1 MISRIK
7 SYIKI
12 EHLMY
17 AAWTIAL
24 VATVGSW
31 GLSEIMHLPPCSL
44 CWIQRIFMYPLAL
57 IMPIGIL
64 RRDPDLPYYVLPLSV
79 GGMIVAFYHTL
90 LQWGLISESGCTV
103 RGRSIVYRS
112 PIGRV
117 GICDHT
123 FWFIFEFCGGN
134 WFGRLGFL
142 APTPAKQPPKL
153 VTTRQLVY
161 KHK

>member
-31 GLSEIMHLPPCSL
+31 SLSEIMHLPPCSL

-90 LQWGLISESGCTV
+90 LQWGLISEAAAPCVGGVSCTEV
-103 RGRSIVYRS
+103 QLAVWGFATIPFGSFLSFVAVT
-112 PIGRV
+112 GLV
-117 GICDHT
+117 GWA
-123 FWFIFEFCGGN
+123 FW
-134 WFGRLGFL
+134 
-142 APTPAKQPPKL
+142 
-153 VTTRQLVY
+153 RQRRQNSLQS
-161 KHK
+161 